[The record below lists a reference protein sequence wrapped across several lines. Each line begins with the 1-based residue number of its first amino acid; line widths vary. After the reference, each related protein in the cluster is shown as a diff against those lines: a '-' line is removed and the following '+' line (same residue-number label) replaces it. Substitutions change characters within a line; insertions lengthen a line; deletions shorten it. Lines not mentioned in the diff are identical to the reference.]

1 MTFHP
6 IHHPVMDMG
15 SWSLTVR
22 VGGLQMGLWIG
33 LDLSYHRMVN
43 ERTRVGDGGWW
54 GGEKSGPGLRSR
66 IYAWGIRCLCVCVG

>member
-33 LDLSYHRMVN
+33 LELSYHRMVT

-54 GGEKSGPGLRSR
+54 GQGGGGGVMEKSASR
-66 IYAWGIRCLCVCVG
+66 IEVEDICLGY